1 MSEAGH
7 SFLAR
12 LGKTRL
18 RPGGVEAT
26 DWLFNHVPF
35 NKNQQILEVAC
46 NQCTNAIELVKKTGC
61 SITAVDLD
69 KQVVEI
75 ARKRVEAGNLTD
87 QITVERASAL
97 NLPYPDQSFDIVINE
112 AMLTMLGDKQKVKA
126 ISEYYRVLKPG
137 GVLLTHD
144 VKLADGN
151 MVEVVKDLQKAI
163 HVQATPHDEAGWRE
177 IFKTAGFENLK
188 IATGPMSLMNPLGMI
203 RDEGLGRTIKIFC
216 RAMKKE
222 NRVYFKSMY
231 RFFKANKSNLGY
243 IAIVS
248 KK

>member
-1 MSEAGH
+1 MREAGH

-26 DWLFNHVPF
+26 NWLFNHVSF

-61 SITAVDLD
+61 SITAIDLD
-69 KQVVEI
+69 KRVIEI
-75 ARKRVEAGNLTD
+75 AKKRIEEAKLTD
-87 QITVERASAL
+87 HIKVERANAL

-137 GVLLTHD
+137 GLLLTHD
-144 VKLADGN
+144 VKLADGG
-151 MVEVVKDLQKAI
+151 MQKVVKDLQQAI
-163 HVQATPHDEAGWRE
+163 HVQAKPHDEAGWRD
-177 IFKTAGFENLK
+177 IFNQAGFENLDL
-188 IATGPMSLMNPLGMI
+188 ATGSMSLMNPIGMI
-203 RDEGLGRTIKIFC
+203 RDEGLLNTMNILGQ
-216 RAMKKE
+216 AMKKE
-222 NRVYFKSMY
+222 NRAYFKSMF
-231 RFFKANKSNLGY
+231 RFFKTNNSNLGY

-248 KK
+248 TK